1 MSRRKVP
8 PHARLLVSAIYREE
22 ARFEEVLPAL
32 AATLGPVE
40 RTSGRFPFDRTDYY
54 EREMGAPL
62 YRRFAVMERLVPRDA
77 LASAKLSAEELERN
91 LSANGMRTVNLD
103 PGLLTEENVL
113 LATGKNFSHR
123 VYLRDG
129 VFAELALLFRKGE
142 YRPLPWTYPD
152 LASEGIR
159 AFLAEVREEL
169 REARKREGRPARC
182 G

>member
-8 PHARLLVSAIYREE
+8 PHARLLVSAIYRDEKRFRDVLPGLE
-22 ARFEEVLPAL
+22 AR
-32 AATLGPVE
+32 LGPVE
-40 RTSGRFPFDRTDYY
+40 RTSGPFPFDRTDYY
-54 EREMGAPL
+54 EREMGTPL
-62 YRRFAVMERLVPRDA
+62 FRRFVVLKRLVPRDA
-77 LASAKLSAEELERN
+77 LVAAKIDAEDLEKE

-113 LATGKNFSHR
+113 LATGKNYSHR

-129 VFAELALLFRKGE
+129 VFADLALVYRKGE

-152 LASEGIR
+152 LASDGIR

-169 REARKREGRPARC
+169 REARKQEGRPFRC

>member
-1 MSRRKVP
+1 MSRRKLP

-22 ARFEEVLPAL
+22 GRFEEVLPAL
-32 AATLGPVE
+32 AARLGPVE
-40 RTSGRFPFDRTDYY
+40 RTSGPFPFDRTDYY

-62 YRRFAVMERLVPRDA
+62 SRRFVVMERLVPRDM
-77 LASAKLSAEELERN
+77 LAAAKISAEELERT

-103 PGLLTEENVL
+103 PGLLTEENVVI
-113 LATGKNFSHR
+113 ATGKNFSHR

-129 VFAELALLFRKGE
+129 VFAELALFFRKGE

-169 REARKREGRPARC
+169 REARKREGRQARC